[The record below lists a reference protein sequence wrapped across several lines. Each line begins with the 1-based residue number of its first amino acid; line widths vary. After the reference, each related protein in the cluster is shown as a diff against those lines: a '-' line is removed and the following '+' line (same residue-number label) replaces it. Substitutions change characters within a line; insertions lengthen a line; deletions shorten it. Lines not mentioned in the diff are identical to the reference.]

1 MLTLQTA
8 VIACLVAAMA
18 VIAAWPY
25 LKFPDLTAMLSS
37 LRRNEPADRAEPAGQ
52 DPAELLIAAAR
63 LYLLRGETAKAVKV
77 FALAAEPDVKGG
89 AA

>member
-1 MLTLQTA
+1 MLTYQAA
-8 VIACLVAAMA
+8 VIAFLVGMIS

-25 LKFPDLTAMLSS
+25 LKFPDFSAALAS
-37 LRRNEPADRAEPAGQ
+37 LRQTTPAATAVDKGQ

-77 FALAAEPDVKGG
+77 FALAAEPDAKGG